1 MEESYSLL
9 GNRLYNPLWGIDNGE
24 LRNSRV
30 ATMKRPELVVAWDYR
45 LTVSTSMHLTADLY
59 YAVEGVTSLA
69 WFDAPTPLPDN
80 YHYLPSYYDYPA
92 DKKYVTDVWLSNDLR
107 YTQIDWAGMRHT
119 NALQSDGHARYV
131 VESRKEELQEI
142 IHSVFAMAGAEV
154 EVSGSYPGWKP
165 NLKSHIL
172 DVMKSTYQANY
183 GVEPRVI
190 IIHAGLECGIIGRNY
205 PGMDMISFGPTIKYP
220 HSPDER
226 VNIATVAKFYEYLL
240 ATLKAL

>member
-1 MEESYSLL
+1 M
-9 GNRLYNPLWGIDNGE
+9 PD
-24 LRNSRV
+24 
-30 ATMKRPELVVAWDYR
+30 VVETSNNLAMVKTEAEAVVVYC
-45 LTVSTSMHLTADLY
+45 LTRSSM
-59 YAVEGVTSLA
+59 
-69 WFDAPTPLPDN
+69 
-80 YHYLPSYYDYPA
+80 
-92 DKKYVTDVWLSNDLR
+92 
-107 YTQIDWAGMRHT
+107 
-119 NALQSDGHARYV
+119 
-131 VESRKEELQEI
+131 ESRKEELQDI

-154 EVSGSYPGWKP
+154 EFSGSYPGWKP

-172 DVMKSTYQANY
+172 EVMKETYQTNY

-226 VNIATVAKFYEYLL
+226 VNIATVAKFYEFLQ